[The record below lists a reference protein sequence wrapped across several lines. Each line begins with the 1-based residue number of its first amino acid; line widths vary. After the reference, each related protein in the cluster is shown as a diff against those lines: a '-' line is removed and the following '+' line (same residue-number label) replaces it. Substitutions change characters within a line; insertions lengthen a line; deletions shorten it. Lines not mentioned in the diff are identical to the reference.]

1 MFSNSGCYFLQQLAL
16 QHCLPLQQ
24 AFVCALT
31 GDAAK
36 HAARL
41 AISRRYFIKSSFEF
55 RYRTRPRTLCVP
67 SRRSGELSARRRNG
81 RSLRTRCYAI
91 IVHRN
96 CATYFCSQGKWICV
110 AEVKEQADS
119 RRGATCCSGR
129 SARVDWT
136 AVASVHQVHVRAVF
150 VLLNCRKRCAW
161 NNRRQRNNAERKN
174 N

>member
-1 MFSNSGCYFLQQLAL
+1 MFSNSGCYFLQQPVL
-16 QHCLPLQQ
+16 QHFCLPLQQ
-24 AFVCALT
+24 SFVCALT

-41 AISRRYFIKSSFEF
+41 AISRRYFIRSSFEF

-119 RRGATCCSGR
+119 RRGATPRSGCSGG
-129 SARVDWT
+129 VDWT
-136 AVASVHQVHVRAVF
+136 ASARIHIHVLATSP
-150 VLLNCRKRCAW
+150 LLDG
-161 NNRRQRNNAERKN
+161 RRRFARKN
-174 N
+174 RG

>member
-1 MFSNSGCYFLQQLAL
+1 MFSNSGCYFLQQPVL
-16 QHCLPLQQ
+16 QHFCLPLQQ
-24 AFVCALT
+24 SFVCALT

-67 SRRSGELSARRRNG
+67 SRQSGDHRARRRNG

-110 AEVKEQADS
+110 AEVKEQAGG
-119 RRGATCCSGR
+119 RRGATRRSGCSGG
-129 SARVDWT
+129 VDWT
-136 AVASVHQVHVRAVF
+136 ADARVHSHVRAASF
-150 VLLNCRKRCAW
+150 LLDGWSRFAW
-161 NNRRQRNNAERKN
+161 KNRS
-174 N
+174 

>member
-1 MFSNSGCYFLQQLAL
+1 MFSNSGCYFLQQPVL
-16 QHCLPLQQ
+16 QHFCLPLQQ
-24 AFVCALT
+24 SFVCALT

-67 SRRSGELSARRRNG
+67 SRQSGELSARRRNG
-81 RSLRTRCYAI
+81 RTLRARRHAI

-96 CATYFCSQGKWICV
+96 CAAYFCSRGKSVGV
-110 AEVKEQADS
+110 AEVKKQADS
-119 RRGATCCSGR
+119 WRGAACCRTRGC

-136 AVASVHQVHVRAVF
+136 ASARVHVHVRTASF
-150 VLLNCRKRCAW
+150 LLDGWSRFARE
-161 NNRRQRNNAERKN
+161 NRG
-174 N
+174 